1 METLS
6 SKGIR
11 FRIKSILLLI
21 VMLLVLSCIQLSS
34 ATYVTSE
41 VIQKKTT
48 HQLSID
54 GDKGG
59 WGGGSKN

>member
-1 METLS
+1 METLY
-6 SKGIR
+6 SKGLR

-34 ATYVTSE
+34 ATYVTSGA
-41 VIQKKTT
+41 IQKQAT

-59 WGGGSKN
+59 